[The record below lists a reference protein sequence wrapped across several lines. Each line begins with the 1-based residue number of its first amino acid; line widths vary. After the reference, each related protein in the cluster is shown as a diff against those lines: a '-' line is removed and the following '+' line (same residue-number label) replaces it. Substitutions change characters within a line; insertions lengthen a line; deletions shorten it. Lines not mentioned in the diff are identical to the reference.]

1 MRTFEE
7 HQKGLQTTNSELKE
21 EELRVKLQLAQVER
35 ELNSLRVLGH
45 ELKCQTTAIY
55 TNITR
60 ITSKV
65 TRDAPVATC
74 MCISIPM
81 SIETSPVH
89 VFLQDLKVPEF
100 LGDEEDKG
108 EPEDEKDKP
117 K

>member
-1 MRTFEE
+1 
-7 HQKGLQTTNSELKE
+7 
-21 EELRVKLQLAQVER
+21 
-35 ELNSLRVLGH
+35 
-45 ELKCQTTAIY
+45 
-55 TNITR
+55 
-60 ITSKV
+60 
-65 TRDAPVATC
+65 VATC